1 MIPYPN
7 ISPIALSLGPVKI
20 HWYGIMYLTTFLI
33 AYYLIPI
40 FFKEKKIPINKDT
53 VSDLLLTSLIG
64 VVFGGRLGYILFYQL
79 PFYLGHPLDM
89 FKIWEG
95 GMSFHGGMLGVILG
109 FILFARKNKI
119 KLYQL
124 TDAIIPIIPI
134 GIFLVRIGNFINAEL
149 YGRITNSTICMRF
162 PTDPLNCRYP
172 SQLIEALLEGAIL
185 FIILFFAR
193 TAQQSCPLGTAQQSC
208 PLGEKIKTPGVLSWL
223 FIGLYGLFRFFA
235 EFFREPDVQ
244 IGYLWNT
251 ITLGQTFSIL
261 MITTGIIG
269 ICFAKRRR

>member
-7 ISPIALSLGPVKI
+7 ISPVALSLGPIKI
-20 HWYGIMYLTTFLI
+20 HWYGIMYLATFVI

-40 FFKEKKIPINKDT
+40 FFKEKRITTDKDT
-53 VSDLLLTSLIG
+53 VANLLLTALLG
-64 VVFGGRLGYILFYQL
+64 VILGGRLGYILFYQL
-79 PFYLGHPLDM
+79 PIYLQHPLDI

-109 FILFARKNKI
+109 FILFAKKNKI
-119 KLYQL
+119 RLYQL

-149 YGRITNSTICMRF
+149 YGRISNSMICMRF
-162 PTDPLNCRYP
+162 PTDISNCRYP

-185 FIILFFAR
+185 FAILFFAR
-193 TAQQSCPLGTAQQSC
+193 T
-208 PLGEKIKTPGVLSWL
+208 KIQTPGVLSWM
-223 FIGLYGLFRFFA
+223 FIAGYGFLRFFA

-244 IGYLWNT
+244 IGYLWNI
-251 ITLGQTFSIL
+251 ITLGQLFSIL
-261 MITTGIIG
+261 MAITGTIGIITCMHG
-269 ICFAKRRR
+269 HLARNK

>member
-1 MIPYPN
+1 MLPYPN

-20 HWYGIMYLTTFLI
+20 HWYGIMYLLTFVI

-40 FFKEKKIPINKDT
+40 FFKEKKIPTDKDT
-53 VSDLLLTSLIG
+53 VADLLLISLLG
-64 VVFGGRLGYILFYQL
+64 VILGGRLGYILFYQL
-79 PFYLGHPLDM
+79 PLYLQRPLDA

-109 FILFARKNKI
+109 LIIFARKRKI

-149 YGRITNSTICMRF
+149 YGRITNAAICMRF

-172 SQLIEALLEGAIL
+172 SQLIEALLEGIVL
-185 FIILFFAR
+185 FAILFFAR
-193 TAQQSCPLGTAQQSC
+193 S
-208 PLGEKIKTPGVLSWL
+208 KIKTPGVLSWM
-223 FIGLYGLFRFFA
+223 FIAGYGLLRFFA

-244 IGYLWNT
+244 IGYLWNI
-251 ITLGQTFSIL
+251 ITLGQIFSVL
-261 MITTGIIG
+261 MVIIG
-269 ICFAKRRR
+269 TIGTIKCAHAHHTRNK

>member
-1 MIPYPN
+1 MLPYPN

-20 HWYGIMYLTTFLI
+20 HWYGIMYLLTFVI

-40 FFKEKKIPINKDT
+40 FFKEKKIPTDKDT
-53 VSDLLLTSLIG
+53 VADLLLMSLLG
-64 VVFGGRLGYILFYQL
+64 VILGGRLGYILFYQL
-79 PFYLGHPLDM
+79 PLYLHRPLDV

-109 FILFARKNKI
+109 FIIFARKRKI

-149 YGRITNSTICMRF
+149 YGRITNSAICMRF
-162 PTDPLNCRYP
+162 PTDPFNCRYP
-172 SQLIEALLEGAIL
+172 SQLIEALLEGIVL
-185 FIILFFAR
+185 FAILFFAR
-193 TAQQSCPLGTAQQSC
+193 S
-208 PLGEKIKTPGVLSWL
+208 KIKTPGVLSWM
-223 FIGLYGLFRFFA
+223 FIAGYGLLRFFA

-244 IGYLWNT
+244 IGYLWNI
-251 ITLGQTFSIL
+251 ITLGQIFSIL
-261 MITTGIIG
+261 MVITGTIG
-269 ICFAKRRR
+269 MIWSLKNVRTHTLHVVNNKVK